1 MKQKIIIVIFF
12 LSSLISFSQSFEGE
26 IIYSNTYKSKNT
38 QFTDERWNLL
48 LGNTQNYFIKSGDY
62 KSSTN
67 GKLAQWQLYINKDNK
82 LYNKMANSE
91 TVYWNDGSVQDDE
104 IIKVE
109 INKNVLEILGYKCDE
124 IILTCKSGVQKYYYN
139 SKLAV
144 DAKLFINHKFGNWYG
159 FLSKSGAL
167 PLKMIIETPQFTI
180 TSEAIEIKPMKLD
193 MNIFALPTNV
203 NIEKSKY

>member
-1 MKQKIIIVIFF
+1 MYRYFIII
-12 LSSLISFSQSFEGE
+12 LIIINFNCFSQNFEGE
-26 IIYSNTYKSKNT
+26 ITYSNSYKSNNPQLK
-38 QFTDERWNLL
+38 DEQLNLM
-48 LGNTQNYFIKSGDY
+48 LGTIQNYLIKDGNY
-62 KSSTN
+62 KSTMN
-67 GKLAQWQLYINKDNK
+67 GKLLQWQLYINKDNK
-82 LYNKMANSE
+82 LYNKMSNSE
-91 TVYWNDGSVQDDE
+91 TLFWNDGSVQDDE
-104 IIKVE
+104 ILKIE
-109 INKNVLEILGYKCDE
+109 INKNAAKVLGYNCDE
-124 IILTCKSGVQKYYYN
+124 IIMTCKSGVQKYYYN
-139 SKLAV
+139 SKIAV